1 MIMEGTSFTIGEIQ
15 EPSAQGPNHYL
26 TAVPIDSLF
35 IRALTAQN
43 AQVEG
48 KAVGE
53 VLLSFMRRHG
63 QDSRKRAGMR
73 WLSENVNKFWK
84 DWCEVRKLKGDITWR
99 DGLLFEGLN
108 FLSSMTGYVF
118 RGGY

>member
-1 MIMEGTSFTIGEIQ
+1 MITEGTSFTVGEIQ
-15 EPSAQGPNHYL
+15 EPPTQGPARRL
-26 TAVPIDSLF
+26 TAVPIDRLF
-35 IRALTAQN
+35 IRALIAQD

-48 KAVGE
+48 NAVGE
-53 VLLSFMRRHG
+53 VLLSFMRRYG
-63 QDSRKRAGMR
+63 QDARKRAGMR

-84 DWCEVRKLKGDITWR
+84 DWCEVRKLQGDITWR

-108 FLSSMTGYVF
+108 YFSCMTGYVF